1 MRTHPLSENRI
12 ADTRNRA
19 RQYPKSIRP
28 AKLEYQLMRARV
40 VNQLAN
46 TPEEA
51 VQRFRGELDGNPRSI
66 EAARYGLVIA
76 LTNAGRADEAALELD
91 SIWSGDPDRLEYL
104 IADAEIDML
113 RAQPE
118 KAVDKLLRQL
128 NLSPGN
134 HPLTMTYANAL
145 MKNQEP
151 HIAEEVLV
159 AQGKRRPTDPGL
171 WYLLAEVQGLSG
183 NIIGL
188 HQSRAEYFILNGILD
203 QAEKQLSYALKL
215 VKNDYLTSAKINQRL
230 KDVAEMRQQME
241 RL

>member
-1 MRTHPLSENRI
+1 
-12 ADTRNRA
+12 
-19 RQYPKSIRP
+19 
-28 AKLEYQLMRARV
+28 
-40 VNQLAN
+40 
-46 TPEEA
+46 
-51 VQRFRGELDGNPRSI
+51 
-66 EAARYGLVIA
+66 
-76 LTNAGRADEAALELD
+76 
-91 SIWSGDPDRLEYL
+91 
-104 IADAEIDML
+104 
-113 RAQPE
+113 
-118 KAVDKLLRQL
+118 
-128 NLSPGN
+128 
-134 HPLTMTYANAL
+134 MTYANAL